1 MRTESSASSAS
12 AATRLRDE
20 VARARRWVR
29 GRGRAT
35 RLALIAVAAAALA
48 GLAYWAI
55 PLDRDE
61 RVWLY
66 DGKKFSQDSAQAI
79 EEALGVEKIAFV
91 TDQSNR
97 VGVARSRWSDALAAL
112 KKHDVEPPSLEE
124 IEKATETAS
133 ILDTPYDRADRE
145 HRRLER
151 SLKAMIE
158 NYEGIRSAYVKVIR
172 TPGHGSYRVGAAVSG
187 LVQLDTERK
196 PPHRVIQ
203 SIQTLLSKRVPGLS
217 PDAVTVCDRA
227 GIFYLE
233 AGNPKAATATQSLAH
248 AEELR
253 DGLLEKLRELIP
265 GVDVDVTV
273 EPSTAPHPAAPP
285 PLPAPPPP
293 PPADDGR
300 PNHPVE
306 ISPEADPAPDADRA
320 NVWVKVPRSYY
331 LRIFRENMPNRQP
344 SPDELALYNQ
354 KTRNLIESA
363 VSMLVPKAER
373 GEVRVDTI
381 LDDLGRAGPLV
392 VPSGSADALPAWPS
406 WAAPVALGA
415 GVGLGVALILGT
427 GLGMMAARRPAAR
440 PSRTTVRSGVVV
452 DAPSGPVPGPSERV
466 RDLVRRDPG
475 AAAGVLQRWIGQGEG
490 GPIG

>member
-12 AATRLRDE
+12 ATTRLRDE

-35 RLALIAVAAAALA
+35 RLALIAVAAAGLV
-48 GLAYWAI
+48 GLAYWTI
-55 PLDRDE
+55 PLDRDQ

-97 VGVARSRWSDALAAL
+97 VGVALSRWSDALAAL
-112 KKHDVEPPSLEE
+112 KKHGVEPPSLEE
-124 IEKATETAS
+124 IEKDLEAGS
-133 ILDTPYDRADRE
+133 YMDTPADKADRD
-145 HRRLER
+145 HRRIER

-158 NYEGIRSAYVKVIR
+158 KYEGIRSAYVKVHR
-172 TPGHGSYRVGAAVSG
+172 TPVRGGYRPGSAVSG
-187 LVQLDTERK
+187 LVVLDTERR
-196 PPHRVIQ
+196 PPNRVIQ
-203 SIQTLLSKRVPGLS
+203 SIQTLLPKMVPGLL

-233 AGNPKAATATQSLAH
+233 AGNPKAATATQSLAR

-253 DGLLEKLRELIP
+253 DGLLEKLGTLIP
-265 GVDVDVTV
+265 GVDVDVKV
-273 EPSTAPHPAAPP
+273 EPSTAPHPAPIAPP
-285 PLPAPPPP
+285 PLADEGKPNNPVAIGPEAEPAP
-293 PPADDGR
+293 G
-300 PNHPVE
+300 
-306 ISPEADPAPDADRA
+306 ADRA

-331 LRIFRENMPNRQP
+331 LRIFRESMPNRQP
-344 SPDELALYNQ
+344 SPDELARYNQ
-354 KTRNLIESA
+354 KTRDLIESA
-363 VSMLVPKAER
+363 VAMLVPRAER

-381 LDDLGRAGPLV
+381 LDDLGSSGPLV
-392 VPSGSADALPAWPS
+392 VPAGSADPLPAWPS

-427 GLGMMAARRPAAR
+427 GLGMMAARRPVAR

-466 RDLVRRDPG
+466 RDLVRRDPE
-475 AAAGVLQRWIGQGEG
+475 AAASVLQRWIGQGER